1 MKYPPPPKR
10 SKKSAAADS
19 MLSSRRASPS
29 PINVPEEANSEQGS
43 LAHVHTLG
51 NDDYTYSDE
60 VGGKARSFPGPL
72 FARRSQLV
80 PLGRKSPVYAESSA
94 YADSSAYGDDD
105 GMSQDLGGD
114 EDSLFEDGETVMVMA
129 TPRGSWP
136 GTLILIASD
145 FSYISSSSTYFLCSP
160 KAHPML
166 L

>member
-94 YADSSAYGDDD
+94 YAVSTFCKLASACGVAAPRTH
-105 GMSQDLGGD
+105 
-114 EDSLFEDGETVMVMA
+114 TVPPEPPPV
-129 TPRGSWP
+129 
-136 GTLILIASD
+136 ILA
-145 FSYISSSSTYFLCSP
+145 P
-160 KAHPML
+160 
-166 L
+166 